1 MRLLQ
6 KNFVCFVENIK
17 KKDIKLNL
25 INALDN
31 VDKVAYIKKQE
42 EY

>member
-6 KNFVCFVENIK
+6 KNFVCFVENIE

-31 VDKVAYIKKQE
+31 ADKMAYIKKQE